1 MPAAARTVR
10 RLICGAALSGLVAL
24 FALGQAHARELVLG
38 RVSDDPRAHY
48 EQLQPLLD
56 YVVPKMRDV
65 GITGGRILMARDAA
79 QMASYLRRGRVDWF
93 TETAASAMLLER
105 KAGARALLLAER
117 NGVSRYHTVFFTRA
131 DSGIDRLEDLR
142 GRSIALQ
149 SRASTSAYFV
159 PAMELLER
167 GLRLEM
173 QPRPTDEAAGD
184 SVGFVLGRSESNIA
198 IWVHK
203 GLVDAGA
210 MSSLDWNRATTMP
223 PSFRPDLRILHE
235 TGEFPRALEMVRGDL
250 EPAVAARLREILLQ
264 AADDP
269 AARLALG
276 HFFGTTRFINL
287 DADDGAGLDY
297 LRRAV
302 ARVVEDVE

>member
-1 MPAAARTVR
+1 MALTCLVAFAAAT
-10 RLICGAALSGLVAL
+10 GA
-24 FALGQAHARELVLG
+24 QARELVLG
-38 RVSDDPRAHY
+38 RVSDDPRQHY
-48 EQLQPLLD
+48 EQLRPLLD
-56 YVVPKMRDV
+56 YVVPRMRDV

-105 KAGARALLLAER
+105 KAGARPLLLTER
-117 NGVSRYHTVFFTRA
+117 NGVSRYHTVFFART
-131 DSGIDRLEDLR
+131 DSGVSGLDDLR

-159 PAMELLER
+159 PVMELLER
-167 GLRLEM
+167 GLPMEM
-173 QPRPTDEAAGD
+173 LPTPTEDGTPD
-184 SVGFVLGRSESNIA
+184 SVGFVLARSESNIA

-210 MSSLDWNRATTMP
+210 MSSLDWERPTTMS
-223 PSFRPDLRILHE
+223 PSFRPDLRIIHE
-235 TGEFPRALEMVRGDL
+235 TGEYPRALEMVRGDL
-250 EPAVAARLREILLQ
+250 EPAVAARLREVLLQ

-269 AARLALG
+269 AAREALA
-276 HFFGTTRFINL
+276 HFFGTTRFIAL
-287 DADDGAGLDY
+287 DPRNEAGLDY

-302 ARVVEDVE
+302 ARVVEEVE